1 MAAAGL
7 VGVFGEGLQIS
18 LKNHTLSSVGGSIT
32 RIMALVLRDT
42 PSPQEGDTGSQTSHT
57 SQVTLRLLAP
67 ATLTLCPV
75 PGT

>member
-18 LKNHTLSSVGGSIT
+18 LKTHTLSSVGGSIT

-42 PSPQEGDTGSQTSHT
+42 PSPQEGDTGSQTS
-57 SQVTLRLLAP
+57 QVTLRLLAP